1 MNIKTEKDMINDSAL
16 AGYGSYSLERIAE
29 KIQGH
34 RRDLNPE
41 NFPQARELAKK
52 GDLQFVDLTVARNN
66 LAKAAALVL
75 SARALL
81 EGLINDMVED
91 DSEEF

>member
-1 MNIKTEKDMINDSAL
+1 MNIQTEKNMIDNSAL
-16 AGYGSYSLERIAE
+16 EAYGIYSLACIAE
-29 KIQGH
+29 KIQRH

-52 GDLQFVDLTVARNN
+52 GDLHFVDLTVARNN
-66 LAKAAALVL
+66 LSQAAALVL